1 MFVNSMSDLFHEA
14 IRDDYAALVAQ
25 VMADAN
31 WHVYQV
37 LSKRS
42 DRMRQLLRTDLRFA
56 ARSSHIWWGVSVENR
71 RHGLP
76 RIEHLRDANPAVAF
90 LSIEPLLEDLGEID
104 LRGIDWVI
112 VGGESG
118 VRARPMKTEWV
129 LNIKEQ
135 CLSAGIPF
143 FFKQWG
149 GLQKG
154 KNGRKLEGRT
164 YDDLHD
170 RPRNSVPDPDARRRL
185 LAKYAEAWPSVSRD
199 LKKQTA

>member
-1 MFVNSMSDLFHEA
+1 
-14 IRDDYAALVAQ
+14 
-25 VMADAN
+25 MAEAN

-37 LSKRS
+37 LTKRS
-42 DRMRQLLRTDLRFA
+42 DRMRQLLRTSLPFA

-104 LRGIDWVI
+104 LRGIHWVI

-118 VRARPMKTEWV
+118 AGARPMKAEWV
-129 LNIKEQ
+129 LSIKEQ

-164 YDDLHD
+164 YDDLPD
-170 RPRNSVPDPDARRRL
+170 RPRNSVPDADVRRML
-185 LAKYAEAWPSVSRD
+185 IAKYADAWPSPSPD